1 MSSTIAELTLSLSKS
16 RFATKPS
23 LFIPV
28 VDRSGSMSGGPWR
41 QVQAALVHIAGL
53 TAVNPMVKTKIVA
66 YESSAIV
73 VPTDVNAIRALPR

>member
-1 MSSTIAELTLSLSKS
+1 MSITNHEAVKNLKVFSGTWEAKLVNVSSTIAELTLTLSKS

-41 QVQAALVHIAGL
+41 QV
-53 TAVNPMVKTKIVA
+53 
-66 YESSAIV
+66 SF
-73 VPTDVNAIRALPR
+73 